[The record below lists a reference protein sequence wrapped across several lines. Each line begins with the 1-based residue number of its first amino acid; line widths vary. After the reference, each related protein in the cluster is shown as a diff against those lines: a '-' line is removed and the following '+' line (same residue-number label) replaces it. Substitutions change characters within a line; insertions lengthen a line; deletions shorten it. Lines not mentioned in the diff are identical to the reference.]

1 MRRTGTDAVGS
12 TQAAYEALLARVEKP
27 GRYLGNERGMVRKD
41 PAGVQLRFALAFP
54 DVYEIGQSHPGLQIL
69 YDLLN
74 RRPDVYAER
83 VYAPWFDMEA
93 ALRDARLPLPTLE
106 TFTPLGDFD
115 IVGFT
120 LQYELTYTNVLA
132 MLDLGGIPLR
142 AAERGSAHPLI
153 IAGGPC
159 AFNPEP
165 LADFLDAVVLGDGE
179 QIVHEICDAVL
190 AWDGRRRGDLL
201 ATLAGIRGIYV
212 PAFFAPRYH
221 DDGRLAEIRPLR
233 PGYERVEKRLVA
245 DLNTLPLQETYV
257 VPTMEIVHDR
267 PSLEVMRGCVK
278 GCRFCQAG
286 YIYRPLR
293 ERDPRRVLEQ
303 AERAVA
309 LTGHDEVSLM
319 SLSTGDYS
327 CVNPLVTEL
336 MNRLAP
342 LKVAVSLPSTRVDAL
357 APSLLEQIKRV
368 RKTGFTLAPEAGSQR
383 MRDIIQKE
391 YQEEELIAAARQ
403 IFALGWRSL
412 KLYFMIG
419 LPSETEEDLRGIVDL
434 SVKVAA
440 AGGFRRQVTASVSN
454 FVPKSHTPF
463 QWASQIPIAEMT
475 ARQDFLRRE
484 LRKRRI
490 TFRWHDARLSYL
502 EGIVARGDRR
512 VGEVLLNAFR
522 RGCRFDGWNEAC
534 RVDDWEAA
542 LGEAGLSGDF
552 YLRRRPLDEA
562 QPWDH
567 LSSGVDKKFLQRE
580 LAAAFAGTL
589 TPDCSVERCTYC
601 GACDFVNVRNV
612 DYHLAGAKGS
622 EHRGAVVDHWASD
635 IVAESS
641 EPGAWEP
648 RGWHKIRAKR
658 AKQRKAVVP
667 HDEGTPPLLGGDG
680 QASADDGAQSGIPP
694 ADSESRQTSAAP
706 ASAAR
711 RGEALGNAEEWL
723 SAGDEALAPTGA
735 PAAGPVRTRVRLTY
749 TKLRRARFIGSLELT
764 TLFYRAARRARLPI
778 AFSQGFHPLPRFA
791 FGPALPLGA
800 ESQGEFLD
808 IDLLE
813 PWEAERV
820 RGALDAQLPDGM
832 RILAAESIA
841 LRSPSIAS
849 RITAFRYHIDLTG
862 IVAGAGEHALQ
873 HCIAAFHATGNV
885 PLVKHTKGK
894 TRTINARHFVSDLR
908 LQTAETVEATILH
921 GPQGTLR
928 PADLLASVFQLDIEQ
943 ARGLP
948 VCKVDTVMETSLR
961 AEGVAARL
969 PASRPLD

>member
-1 MRRTGTDAVGS
+1 
-12 TQAAYEALLARVEKP
+12 
-27 GRYLGNERGMVRKD
+27 MVRKD

-93 ALRDARLPLPTLE
+93 ALRDAGLALPTLE
-106 TFTPLGDFD
+106 TFTPLRQFD
-115 IVGFT
+115 VVGFT

-142 AAERGSAHPLI
+142 AAERRDDDPLV

-179 QIVHEICDAVL
+179 EIVHEICDTVR
-190 AWDGRRRGDLL
+190 AWDGRRRSDVLE
-201 ATLAGIRGIYV
+201 TLAGIRGIYV
-212 PAFFAPRYH
+212 PAYFEPRFH
-221 DDGRLAEIRPLR
+221 SDGRLAEIRPLR
-233 PGYERVEKRLVA
+233 PGYARVEKRIVT
-245 DLNTLPLQETYV
+245 DLNTLPLRDTFI
-257 VPTMEIVHDR
+257 VPTMDIVHDR

-293 ERDPRRVLEQ
+293 ERDPRRVLEE
-303 AERAVA
+303 AERALA
-309 LTGHDEVSLM
+309 STGHDEISLM

-342 LKVAVSLPSTRVDAL
+342 QQVAVSLPSTRVDAL
-357 APSLLEQIKRV
+357 APALLEQIKRV

-383 MRDIIQKE
+383 MRDLIQKE
-391 YQEEELIAAARQ
+391 YQEDELIAAAQQ
-403 IFALGWRSL
+403 IFKLGWRSL
-412 KLYFMIG
+412 KLYFMLG
-419 LPSETEEDLRGIVDL
+419 LPSETEEDLMGIVDL

-440 AGGFRRQVTASVSN
+440 AGDFRRQVTASVSN
-454 FVPKSHTPF
+454 FVPKAHTPF
-463 QWASQIPIAEMT
+463 QWAGQIPMAEMA

-490 TFRWHDARLSYL
+490 NFRWHDARLSYL
-502 EGIVARGDRR
+502 EGIFARGDRR
-512 VGEVLLNAFR
+512 VGEALINAFR
-522 RGCRFDGWNEAC
+522 RGCRFDGWNERC
-534 RVDDWEAA
+534 QFDEWTEALRETGVA
-542 LGEAGLSGDF
+542 GDF
-552 YLRRRPLDEA
+552 YLRRRVLDEA
-562 QPWDH
+562 LPWDH
-567 LSSGVDKKFLQRE
+567 LSSGVNKKFLQRE
-580 LAAAFAGTL
+580 LASAFAGTL

-601 GACDFVNVRNV
+601 GACDFVRVRNV
-612 DYHLAGAKGS
+612 DYHLSGAKGS
-622 EHRGAVVDHWASD
+622 EHRGEVVDHWASD
-635 IVAESS
+635 IVAESG

-658 AKQRKAVVP
+658 ASRHGSSTRQSEKTPMRHASDLPAGIQETTGNGFAP
-667 HDEGTPPLLGGDG
+667 AEGGHDARLARVESTDAL
-680 QASADDGAQSGIPP
+680 
-694 ADSESRQTSAAP
+694 SRQ
-706 ASAAR
+706 
-711 RGEALGNAEEWL
+711 ALGNAEEWL
-723 SAGDEALAPTGA
+723 SAGSEALAPVVESV
-735 PAAGPVRTRVRLTY
+735 PAPVRTRVRLTY

-778 AFSQGFHPLPRFA
+778 AFSQGFHPLPKFA

-800 ESQGEFLD
+800 ESHGEFID

-813 PWEAERV
+813 PLDAARV
-820 RGALDAQLPDGM
+820 REAFGAQLPDGM
-832 RILAAESIA
+832 RITAAEAIP

-849 RITAFRYHIDLTG
+849 QITAFRYHVDL
-862 IVAGAGEHALQ
+862 AGLINGDGAAPLRQ
-873 HCIAAFHATGNV
+873 RIATFWDASDV
-885 PLVKHTKGK
+885 PLVKCSKGK
-894 TRTINARHFVSDLR
+894 MRTVNARQFVSA
-908 LQTAETVEATILH
+908 LQLHAPATLDATILH
-921 GPQGTLR
+921 GTTGTLR
-928 PADLLASVFQLDIEQ
+928 PTDLLATVLFLDTER

-948 VCKVDTVMETSLR
+948 VCKVDTFMDSVPLTSSPG
-961 AEGVAARL
+961 AGVAV
-969 PASRPLD
+969 